1 MDKDDLMKASIAR
14 TRIAVWLVALTIST
28 MISVSIAGAGTTSE
42 VDLEGAT
49 RITQIF
55 IVIGAI
61 VMAVG
66 VGIYYTRNKKS

>member
-1 MDKDDLMKASIAR
+1 MKASIAR
-14 TRIAVWLVALTIST
+14 TRIAVWLVALTIAT

>member
-14 TRIAVWLVALTIST
+14 TRIAVWLVALTIAT

-49 RITQIF
+49 RILSLIH
-55 IVIGAI
+55 I
-61 VMAVG
+61 
-66 VGIYYTRNKKS
+66 